1 MDIKLKKFSRKWYMK
16 CLAWII
22 LFVFVY
28 AITAGMTNSLENLDN
43 LLETSH
49 RVWEAS
55 SYKESDECRKY
66 FNRMISLAVNSHDYY
81 QSEEHIKEGNL
92 FKDSYV
98 EVMMYDL
105 WLRGEETAVTELD
118 AIELPKDKKAAAK
131 IKKQIDNPVVMTT
144 EEKDK
149 KKSGKI
155 LVSIP
160 SDDIISQLDIE
171 GFSERDFYSD
181 ISNQLSYGTRAHSEM
196 EMSYEIDSVYAMEKS
211 LKELTA
217 EDSDYQEFLEHN
229 LYYKEKAKTILIGHA
244 LKTYKQ
250 LQTKLDSYKESQ
262 ALYYIESDGRITS
275 NISRKKAKRGREIC
289 GVYSTN
295 FSGNVSENIEWESD
309 YYTVNAD
316 VVMLEFDS
324 GIQDYLYNSV
334 KENTTYFFGI
344 PQSYLQDQNVKWSEA
359 RTELVSG
366 IPAFFVCI
374 AMILLMLIYLTVV
387 AGRKPDSN
395 QVHMCWFDR
404 IYSEIQLLAAGA
416 IIFVML
422 ALAITL
428 YYEADNNFW
437 KSMCLWGIPIGAGAV
452 SAIYVAQVRKLK
464 AHIFWNGFLTIRI
477 LKWAKKKLGILWKKA
492 VEVWH
497 GGKLMQKAMLC
508 AVAVPV
514 ISATWIGAVV
524 MIGVLV
530 YVGYKLVNDYEAIA
544 DGVRK
549 VKDGNLNHKIQ
560 VNTKGELKELAE
572 DINQVSGGLE
582 EAVGKEL
589 IAERMKT
596 ELISNVSHDIK
607 TPLTSIITYV
617 DLLKKEDIANDKAKE
632 YIQIL
637 DAKSARLKVLTEDL
651 FEAAK
656 ATSGSM
662 EVHLEKVDFCSL
674 INQGLGEFHSKIQE
688 KNLEIRC
695 DIPEQPVMIL
705 ADGRLMWRVYE
716 NLLTNL
722 VKYALPG
729 SRVYLQLTK
738 DNAKAYLTMKNIS
751 AYELNIPADEL
762 MERFKRGDDSRHS
775 EGSGLGLNIASSL
788 VELQNGSFQI
798 HVDGDLFKTVVELP
812 LV

>member
-16 CLAWII
+16 GIAWII
-22 LFVFVY
+22 LLVFVY
-28 AITAGMTNSLENLDN
+28 AITYEGTSRLENLDD

-49 RVWEAS
+49 RVWESS
-55 SYKESDECRKY
+55 SYKESSECRDY
-66 FNRMISLAVNSHDYY
+66 FNRMISLVVNSHNYY
-81 QSEEHIKEGNL
+81 QSEEYIKEGSL

-105 WLRGEETAVTELD
+105 WLRGEDAAVTELV

-131 IKKQIDNPVVMTT
+131 IKKQIDNPVVMNT
-144 EEKDK
+144 EERDK

-160 SDDIISQLDIE
+160 SDDIISRLDIE
-171 GFSERDFYSD
+171 DWNERDFYSD
-181 ISNQLSYGTRAHSEM
+181 ISNQFSYRTGENSEI
-196 EMSYEIDSVYAMEKS
+196 SYEIDSVYARVKS

-217 EDSDYQEFLEHN
+217 GDSDYQEFLEHN
-229 LYYKEKAKTILIGHA
+229 LYYKEKTKTILIGHA
-244 LKTYKQ
+244 LKNYKQ
-250 LQTKLDSYKESQ
+250 LQTELDSYKESR
-262 ALYYIESDGRITS
+262 ALYYMESDGRITS
-275 NISRKKAKRGREIC
+275 NISKKQAKTGKAIC

-295 FSGNVSENIEWESD
+295 FSGEVSENIGWEPG
-309 YYTVNAD
+309 YYMVTAAGE
-316 VVMLEFDS
+316 MMGIDS
-324 GIQDYLYNSV
+324 GSQDYFFNSV

-344 PQSYLQDQNVKWSEA
+344 PQFYLQTQNAKWTEA
-359 RTELVSG
+359 REELVSE
-366 IPAFFVCI
+366 IPFFFVCI
-374 AMILLMLIYLTVV
+374 AMILLMLIYLTAV

-404 IYSEIQLLAAGA
+404 IYSEIQLFAAGA
-416 IIFVML
+416 IIFAML

-428 YYEADNNFW
+428 YYDADNAFW
-437 KSMCLWGIPIGAGAV
+437 QSMCRWGIPIGAGAV
-452 SAIYVAQVRKLK
+452 SAIYIAQVRRLK
-464 AHIFWNGFLTIRI
+464 AHIFWNGFLTVRI

-497 GGKLMQKAMLC
+497 GGKLMQKVMLC
-508 AVAVPV
+508 AIAVPV
-514 ISATWIGAVV
+514 ISATWIGTVV

-530 YVGYKLVNDYEAIA
+530 YGGYKLVNDYEAIA

-560 VNTKGELKELAE
+560 VKTKGELKELAE
-572 DINQVSGGLE
+572 DINQVSGGLQ

-617 DLLKKEDIANDKAKE
+617 DLLKKEDIANEKAKE

-674 INQGLGEFHSKIQE
+674 IKQGLGEFHSKIQE

-788 VELQNGSFQI
+788 VELQNGSFHI
-798 HVDGDLFKTVVELP
+798 HVDGDLFKTMVELP
-812 LV
+812 LVE